1 MAIPT
6 KAPMMIDSAG
16 KPGIPGVAFRV
27 ALVVVAAGMVTEAVV
42 VASIGSVI
50 VVLFDER

>member
-6 KAPMMIDSAG
+6 KAPMMIDSAEN
-16 KPGIPGVAFRV
+16 PDIPGVAFSV
-27 ALVVVAAGMVTEAVV
+27 ALVVVVAGTVTEAVV